1 MKPYDSKARQLEDA
15 MYAEKQKRDSE
26 IVETY
31 QRVGSIHQ
39 TRKAFDFV
47 YSRDVVRRAISKA
60 GIYDKCKR
68 DQMLIAK
75 FKAAPKK
82 SKWDDRTYSKT
93 HGSELQMQVE
103 AEQML
108 LSSGISHH
116 RWVQREV
123 QVPGC
128 QMRADLV
135 GFNWAIETKKE
146 CSSQGMLTAMAQ
158 CLVYRKHLNKRYTCI
173 LLPDDIEPA
182 AFYVSECLSH
192 GIPVIK
198 MSQLVWW
205 VNTVQNDAK
214 PN

>member
-1 MKPYDSKARQLEDA
+1 MKPCDLKTRQLSA
-15 MYAEKQKRDSE
+15 IARAEKAKRDAE
-26 IVETY
+26 IVEAYNRFGT
-31 QRVGSIHQ
+31 IHA
-39 TRKAFDFV
+39 TRAAFNFTH
-47 YSRDVVRRAISKA
+47 SREVVRKAISKA
-60 GIYDKCKR
+60 GVYDKGKR

-75 FKAAPKK
+75 FKANPRK
-82 SKWDDRTYSKT
+82 STWDDRMHSKSY
-93 HGSELQMQVE
+93 GSELQMQVE
-103 AEQML
+103 SEQML
-108 LSSGISHH
+108 KDASIGYIRHF
-116 RWVQREV
+116 QREV

-135 GFNWAIETKKE
+135 GYNWAIETKKE

-158 CLVYRKHLNKRYTCI
+158 CLVYRKHLNKPFVCI
-173 LLPDDIEPA
+173 MLPDDIEPA

-205 VNTVQNDAK
+205 VNTVQNNAQ